1 MLLSLFWQGRDAGLG
16 LNLMNDAPQEREI
29 ISGTMR
35 GNTTMNMT
43 AQRFEQ
49 IVTAYGSESMRW
61 PVTEREAALHYM
73 AHTPTAQSLVEE
85 YRELNRL
92 LDAVQVP
99 ALTQMERRVLRSLQ
113 QITRDSVL
121 DRVLDWLLPRQGQG
135 MAWAWR
141 PALVAC
147 LPLICGIYMANFYSF
162 GIDSFAVDTAE
173 NSWQEEL
180 YLISMNDYAEFPE

>member
-1 MLLSLFWQGRDAGLG
+1 V
-16 LNLMNDAPQEREI
+16 NDAPQERELVKK
-29 ISGTMR
+29 TMR
-35 GNTTMNMT
+35 GNITMNMT

-61 PVTEREAALHYM
+61 PATEREAALHYL
-73 AHTPTAQSLVEE
+73 AEHSEAQALAEE
-85 YRELNRL
+85 YRELNHL

-99 ALTQMERRVLRSLQ
+99 SLAQMERRVIRSLQ
-113 QITRDSVL
+113 EATRDSLL
-121 DRVLDWLLPRQGQG
+121 DKVLDWLLPRQSRG

-147 LPLICGIYMANFYSF
+147 LPLICGVYMANFYSF
-162 GIDSFAVDTAE
+162 GIESFGIESVE

-180 YLISMNDYAEFPE
+180 YLISMNDYAEISE

>member
-1 MLLSLFWQGRDAGLG
+1 
-16 LNLMNDAPQEREI
+16 
-29 ISGTMR
+29 MR

-49 IVTAYGSESMRW
+49 IVTAYGSEPVRW
-61 PVTEREAALHYM
+61 PAAEREAALNYL
-73 AHTPTAQSLVEE
+73 TQNPTAQTLVEE
-85 YRELNRL
+85 YRQLNDL

-99 ALTQMERRVLRSLQ
+99 AFAQMERRVLRALQ
-113 QITRDSVL
+113 EATRDSL
-121 DRVLDWLLPRQGQG
+121 FDKVLDWLIPRQSRG

-162 GIDSFAVDTAE
+162 GIELDSAD

-180 YLISMNDYAEFPE
+180 YLISMNDYAELTE

>member
-1 MLLSLFWQGRDAGLG
+1 
-16 LNLMNDAPQEREI
+16 
-29 ISGTMR
+29 MR

-49 IVTAYGSESMRW
+49 IVTAYGSEPARW
-61 PVTEREAALHYM
+61 PALEREAALHYLT
-73 AHTPTAQSLVEE
+73 HNPSAQTLVEE

-99 ALTQMERRVLRSLQ
+99 SLVQMERRVLRALQ
-113 QITRDSVL
+113 QSTRAGVL
-121 DRVLDWLLPRQGQG
+121 DRVLDWLLPRQGGG

-162 GIDSFAVDTAE
+162 GIDGFGIDSTE
-173 NSWQEEL
+173 SSWQEEL
-180 YLISMNDYAEFPE
+180 YLISMNDYAEIYE